1 MESSPQAAEA
11 GPIKP
16 PRTCRRASRCPLLAG
31 CPLHSY
37 GDAAAKAAL
46 TTELL
51 WFISLPSHPESPSI
65 SFTSHSFPKHLQPLL
80 AAGSRISALSSTIAL
95 GTVHQSLAV
104 LPGQS
109 PPCRNNTPFP
119 PTPSNLPGYFPLQTR
134 PFIIKKDS
142 EGKSTLGRS
151 SSARLGLFEIIASC
165 SLCLFS

>member
-51 WFISLPSHPESPSI
+51 WFIFLPSHPESPSI

-80 AAGSRISALSSTIAL
+80 VAGSRISPLSSTIAL
-95 GTVHQSLAV
+95 GTVSSIPGRPSWSKPTRAEITPLSRQRHRISRATSLSKH
-104 LPGQS
+104 GH
-109 PPCRNNTPFP
+109 
-119 PTPSNLPGYFPLQTR
+119 
-134 PFIIKKDS
+134 
-142 EGKSTLGRS
+142 S
-151 SSARLGLFEIIASC
+151 SSKETQKEKAASVARHQLI
-165 SLCLFS
+165 